1 MKKKASKRI
10 TDKAVQATE
19 NAEVVARINRTAMV
33 KEPDN
38 DAPQDSGMTL
48 RQETFVKYYTG
59 KHFGNA
65 TQSAIAAGYR
75 ESSARETAS
84 ELLTKPDIRS
94 AVRRALARKH
104 RDADRVVDELTAI
117 AFDDF
122 NKFVTI
128 REDGRPIVDW
138 VGAARCGALGSI
150 RKMKFDPVTGDPIFE
165 MHDRVRAL
173 EVLAKIHGLVRERH
187 EVTGPG
193 GSPIQVEAVRATL
206 SNPRAFALAVEFA
219 RVIEESKPA
228 ALPEPIAAEA
238 VPVPS
243 AEASKS

>member
-1 MKKKASKRI
+1 MKKKPAKRI

-19 NAEVVARINRTAMV
+19 NAEVVARITTTA
-33 KEPDN
+33 KKPEPDN
-38 DAPQDSGMTL
+38 DPPEESGLSL
-48 RQETFVKYYTG
+48 RQEMFVKYYTG
-59 KHFGNA
+59 KHYSNA
-65 TQSAIAAGYR
+65 TQAALAAGYR
-75 ESSARETAS
+75 ESSAAES
-84 ELLTKPDIRS
+84 GCELLKLSKIRS
-94 AVRRALARKH
+94 AIRRAMARKH

-122 NKFVTI
+122 NKFVTVQD
-128 REDGRPIVDW
+128 DGRVLVDW
-138 VGAARCGALGSI
+138 KGAAASGALGSI

-206 SNPRAFALAVEFA
+206 SNPRAFALAVEFTKL
-219 RVIEESKPA
+219 IEESKPA